1 MKGELLEENS
11 GMREKLGISPRL
23 RDSST
28 GKPLQ
33 LSKQQA
39 SEKRQQE
46 TRALMQVFYFTLNIW
61 SMSCTRLFPCL
72 LVLQYQTYSLKIRMS
87 NGLGYA
93 KRN

>member
-46 TRALMQVFYFTLNIW
+46 TRALMQVYFFILIICNL
-61 SMSCTRLFPCL
+61 SCTRLFSCL
-72 LVLQYQTYSLKIRMS
+72 VDLQY
-87 NGLGYA
+87 
-93 KRN
+93 